1 MTITLQEQVVMEV
14 TTVVTKE
21 EEEEEEVVKIDIAV
35 HMVATAEVNYNMIC
49 WFDFN
54 VPQSYLFLCFLL
66 F

>member
-14 TTVVTKE
+14 TTVVTK
-21 EEEEEEVVKIDIAV
+21 EEEEEVVKIDIAV

>member
-1 MTITLQEQVVMEV
+1 MEV
-14 TTVVTKE
+14 TTVVTK
-21 EEEEEEVVKIDIAV
+21 EEEEEVVKIDIAV